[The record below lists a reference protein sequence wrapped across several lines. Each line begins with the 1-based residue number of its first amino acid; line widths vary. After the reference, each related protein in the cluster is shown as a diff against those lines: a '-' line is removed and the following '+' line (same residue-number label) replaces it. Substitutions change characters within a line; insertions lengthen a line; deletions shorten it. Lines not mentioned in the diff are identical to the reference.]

1 MSRGTVDSR
10 RTQLKRPAKRPAK
23 PRRGSLRA
31 AAPAGT
37 AGRATFV
44 DSLRA
49 EWIRLRTM
57 RATLYVVVAT
67 LVAGAGL
74 ATLNGSSAGDEYAAM
89 SAADRLTFDPLATSL
104 KGVIL
109 AQLTL
114 ALLGGLAITSEY
126 GSRTIVSTLTAVPRR
141 GRVLVAKAVVLTAIA
156 LPTGML
162 TTLGGFLAGQSALE
176 SSGAPHVALGDPGA
190 WRAVL
195 GGGLF
200 LTLAAVLGLAAGI
213 MIRSTTAT
221 VTTLFAT
228 TLIVPAL
235 APSFP
240 GTLANWTTKFWPP
253 SAGGQIVT
261 GYRDPDLLNPWPGF
275 TVMAGCVVV
284 LLTAAF
290 LTFRRRDA

>member
-1 MSRGTVDSR
+1 
-10 RTQLKRPAKRPAK
+10 
-23 PRRGSLRA
+23 
-31 AAPAGT
+31 
-37 AGRATFV
+37 
-44 DSLRA
+44 
-49 EWIRLRTM
+49 M
-57 RATLYVVVAT
+57 RSTLYAVLATLG
-67 LVAGAGL
+67 AGAGL
-74 ATLNGSSAGDEYAAM
+74 GTLNGSSAGDEYAVM

-114 ALLGGLAITSEY
+114 ALLGGLAIASEY

-141 GRVLVAKAVVLTAIA
+141 GRVLVAKAVVVLAIA
-156 LPTGML
+156 LPTGLL
-162 TTLGGFLAGQSALE
+162 TTLGGFLAGQAALD
-176 SSGAPHVALGDPGA
+176 SSGAPYVALGDAGA

-200 LTLAAVLGLAAGI
+200 LALSALFGLAAGT

-228 TLIVPAL
+228 TLLVPAL
-235 APSFP
+235 APALP
-240 GTLANWTTKFWPP
+240 GALADWVAKYWPP

-261 GYRDPDLLNPWPGF
+261 GYHDPDLLGPWPGF
-275 TVMAGCVVV
+275 TVMAGCVAV
-284 LLTAAF
+284 LLGAAF